1 MLDVVW
7 NLIAPG
13 CVEWGYTLTLAV
25 LCVIATLVGIV
36 NRASRL
42 LRTYYVQAR
51 WPGVV
56 HREETGP
63 GTVCGLCGHHL
74 AVHDRA
80 TGRCCHGTPI
90 DHLAMVIAL
99 PLPLAVR
106 GMLQQAGCPCRLNTR
121 RT

>member
-1 MLDVVW
+1 MFD
-7 NLIAPG
+7 IAWSAFDLG
-13 CVEWGYTLTLAV
+13 CVEWEYALTLTV
-25 LCVIATLVGIV
+25 LCVTATLVGIV
-36 NRASRL
+36 NRTSRL
-42 LRTYYVQAR
+42 LQTYYVEAR

-80 TGRCCHGTPI
+80 TGRCCYGTPL

-99 PLPLAVR
+99 PMPLVLR
-106 GMLQQAGCPCRLNTR
+106 DMLQQTGCPCRLNGK